1 MLSLAHCQIRFLLLE
16 SNVFFC
22 TSSKQILNYRVLCF
36 LWDIVQIYSQFL
48 KDFTL
53 LKLHFRGATLISLCK
68 DLQIMN
74 FVFRFFFYFSILCIS
89 VMYYNTSKEYKG
101 SYSGRLESSQDQ
113 FKQIN
118 VTLCQHSQV
127 NLSGHAILS
136 ISLRCLD
143 IRDTFL
149 THCCDLSVILS
160 HFSRE
165 DTLQTVRC
173 QTGQRSSVS
182 KTSHAIS

>member
-1 MLSLAHCQIRFLLLE
+1 MFSLGYCPNIFLVLEGFHSAEITLPWCNSNQSMQGLVDNEFCFQI
-16 SNVFFC
+16 
-22 TSSKQILNYRVLCF
+22 
-36 LWDIVQIYSQFL
+36 
-48 KDFTL
+48 
-53 LKLHFRGATLISLCK
+53 
-68 DLQIMN
+68 
-74 FVFRFFFYFSILCIS
+74 FFYFSILCIS